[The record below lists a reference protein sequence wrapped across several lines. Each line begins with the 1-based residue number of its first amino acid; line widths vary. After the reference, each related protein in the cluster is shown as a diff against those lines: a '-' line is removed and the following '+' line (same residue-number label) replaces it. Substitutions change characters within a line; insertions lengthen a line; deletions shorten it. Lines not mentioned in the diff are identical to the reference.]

1 MGGSVRFQ
9 KTVICMKPVTIVFGT
24 VMGNS
29 EACAYEIGADLKKR
43 NIDNEV
49 LGMSSFNH
57 DQLVDDGLL
66 VVVVSTTGHG
76 NPPHNATA
84 LYNHLKFEKPDVKG
98 RRFAVMALG
107 SSRYPK
113 FAECGKEFDQMLGA
127 LGGTRVMDRV
137 DCDGDYG
144 RPLKQFQSGL
154 YDYIKSEPERYPDF
168 EPPTPPPP
176 APSAS
181 PPPPPS
187 TSTAAS
193 DRQAPPPPVSRRRA
207 LASKLKRKAVS
218 VVKRVVKA

>member
-1 MGGSVRFQ
+1 
-9 KTVICMKPVTIVFGT
+9 
-24 VMGNS
+24 MGNS

-43 NIDNEV
+43 NIENEV
-49 LGMSSFNH
+49 LGMASFNH

-84 LYNHLKFEKPDVKG
+84 LYNHLKFEKPDLKG

-113 FAECGKEFDQMLGA
+113 FAECGKDFDRMLA
-127 LGGTRVMDRV
+127 SLGGTRVMERV

-144 RPLKQFQSGL
+144 RPLKEFRAGL
-154 YDYIKSEPERYPDF
+154 YDYMKSEPERYPDF
-168 EPPTPPPP
+168 EPPAPPPPTPAATPPPR
-176 APSAS
+176 A
-181 PPPPPS
+181 
-187 TSTAAS
+187 AAS
-193 DRQAPPPPVSRRRA
+193 STPKPSPPPVSRRRE
-207 LASKLKRKAVS
+207 LASRIKRRAVS